1 MNSLYDNVKVIDGIE
16 IDKGV
21 MLSQYAVDSY
31 ADTYQS
37 WLEYWTLYPD
47 IFLDAIH
54 NDEEDPNFHLLTY
67 QRVFLR
73 AVARYKNVSITA
85 SSSFV
90 SFSVN
95 LGSVST
101 FFVAYFHRTYS
112 FAL

>member
-73 AVARYKNVSITA
+73 RAKRMFLLLRRVVRQ
-85 SSSFV
+85 
-90 SFSVN
+90 N
-95 LGSVST
+95 LSQLILLT
-101 FFVAYFHRTYS
+101 FFAVYSHQTCS